1 MNQRLLFPV
10 LFSSLLFASCT
21 NDIAKYP
28 PDWAPVSKEQNAE
41 CINFS
46 GIYINKA
53 IEAPTNQDKA
63 LHTKYPSLSVYLS
76 ELLVPFIPSRQYFE
90 HKWVDTIELKGID
103 NGTLKITLWEKDK
116 QIFQTTLNNKSDFSC
131 TSQYLVLTDTSNPE
145 NMMGVTERFEKTKFS
160 KGVDGSIL
168 VSEQKTDV
176 GLFALVPYGEKTL
189 QRYKFLPA
197 GSLK

>member
-21 NDIAKYP
+21 NDIAKHP
-28 PDWAPVSKEQNAE
+28 SDWAAVSKEQNAE
-41 CINFS
+41 CINLN

-53 IEAPTNQDKA
+53 IEASTNQDKA
-63 LHTKYPSLSVYLS
+63 LHAKYPLLSVYLS

-90 HKWVDTIELKGID
+90 HKWADTIELKGVD
-103 NGTLKITLWEKDK
+103 KGKLKIILWKKNK

-131 TSQYLVLTDTSNPE
+131 TSQYLVLTDTSSPE

-160 KGVDGSIL
+160 KSVDGSIL

-176 GLFALVPYGEKTL
+176 GLIVLIPYGEKTL
-189 QRYKFLPA
+189 QHYRFLSVS
-197 GSLK
+197 SLK